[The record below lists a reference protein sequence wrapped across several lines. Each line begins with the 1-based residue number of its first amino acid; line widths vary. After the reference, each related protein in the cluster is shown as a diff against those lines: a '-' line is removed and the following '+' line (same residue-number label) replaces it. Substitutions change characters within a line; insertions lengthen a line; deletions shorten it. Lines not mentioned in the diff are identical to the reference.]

1 MAYVASLVAC
11 AFEFVDGSNTAVKAY
26 LDAVDEKN
34 KARTE
39 IERLNCIAVYRN
51 YSVWTSLKLACK
63 MSNDGPL
70 LRFCG
75 VKYIPTAMNS
85 VADFVIQG
93 WHLVRASVTDPEQF
107 QRLLDVLIARMS
119 SVSNNIMQAADVMY
133 NRLLEFIN
141 GLVQKYNNA
150 AGLNNFFLSMVS
162 YIKTNWWVLAQNMSV
177 YIYDTM
183 RVHFYKYVFQ
193 IVAVMTELHEQL
205 TAMAGKLFG
214 SCGGQRGKHLRC
226 LNSVFSIDE
235 ITALTFFIVTFT
247 RLAPPSKTSTK
258 AKNI

>member
-1 MAYVASLVAC
+1 M
-11 AFEFVDGSNTAVKAY
+11 DGSNTAVKAY

-107 QRLLDVLIARMS
+107 QRLLDVLLARMS
-119 SVSNNIMQAADVMY
+119 SVSNNIVQATDVMY

-193 IVAVMTELHEQL
+193 IIAVMTELQEQL

-214 SCGGQRGKHLRC
+214 SCCEQRGKLLRC
-226 LNSVFSIDE
+226 QSTANSIGE
-235 ITALTFFIVTFT
+235 ITALTFLTVPFKH
-247 RLAPPSKTSTK
+247 LATPKQTTTK
-258 AKNI
+258 AKSI